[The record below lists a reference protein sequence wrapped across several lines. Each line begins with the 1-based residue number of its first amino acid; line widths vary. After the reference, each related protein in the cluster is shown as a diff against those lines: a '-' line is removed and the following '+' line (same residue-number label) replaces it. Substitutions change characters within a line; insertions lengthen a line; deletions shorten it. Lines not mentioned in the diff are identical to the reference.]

1 LFHHKIDTT
10 LETTTRCDNERSVG
24 NRVRKSNEGMDDSG
38 EALIKKSA
46 KIRESESAASKRII
60 MAKHQS

>member
-1 LFHHKIDTT
+1 
-10 LETTTRCDNERSVG
+10 
-24 NRVRKSNEGMDDSG
+24 MDDSG